1 MYKNYYKNRSN
12 LLLLTKIIMNL
23 VITLLY
29 KNITINNLLKGMG
42 DYILK
47 KE

>member
-1 MYKNYYKNRSN
+1 
-12 LLLLTKIIMNL
+12 MNL
-23 VITLLY
+23 VISLQY
-29 KNITINNLLKGMG
+29 KNITINNLPEGMG